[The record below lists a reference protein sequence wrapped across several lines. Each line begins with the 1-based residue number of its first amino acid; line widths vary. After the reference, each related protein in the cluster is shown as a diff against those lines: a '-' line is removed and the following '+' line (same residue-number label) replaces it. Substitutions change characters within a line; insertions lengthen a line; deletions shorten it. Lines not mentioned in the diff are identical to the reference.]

1 MLGNLGTGVWDFF
14 YEPAAALMH
23 TPRALHLALAKGT
36 LSLVR
41 NTVMGTAQATSR
53 SADAV
58 AKGLTLTL
66 ALTLTLTLTLT

>member
-1 MLGNLGTGVWDFF
+1 MPGNLGTGVWDFF
-14 YEPAAALMH
+14 YEPATALMH

-58 AKGLTLTL
+58 AKVRKRTRTRIR
-66 ALTLTLTLTLT
+66 T